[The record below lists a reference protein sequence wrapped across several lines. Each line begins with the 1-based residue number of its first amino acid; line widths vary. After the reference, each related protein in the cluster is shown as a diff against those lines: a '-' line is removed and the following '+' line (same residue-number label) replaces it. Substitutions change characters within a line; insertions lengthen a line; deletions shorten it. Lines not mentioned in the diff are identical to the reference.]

1 MKVKMTK
8 LIDRYE
14 RELVSKV
21 TGKYKRAYIGEIGEV
36 IRMTRFPDNNYMYD
50 VKFEDGQVW
59 CLNSSQFVEVDK

>member
-36 IRMTRFPDNNYMYD
+36 IR
-50 VKFEDGQVW
+50 KF
-59 CLNSSQFVEVDK
+59 